1 MSAAIIGSTEKIRDR
16 IREVLMKNGMNADDA
31 AVMTEHLLKADMWG
45 IHTHGL
51 KNLAG
56 YIDKK
61 NAGGVSFSNQPEVV
75 ADFPSLALID
85 ANNTMGYVAGTFA
98 MEKACDMAA
107 KNGMAMVVVKNSCHY
122 GAGACYANIAAEKG
136 MIGIAMSNVDRKMA
150 IPGTRGMTIGHNPFT
165 LCAPATK
172 IPSVCLDVSSSNV
185 ASLKV
190 LRAKKEQV
198 AVPFGWICD
207 KDGLPTDDPSH
218 YPDEG
223 ALLPMG
229 NHKGYG
235 IAFFIDILTGVLASS
250 LNSVS
255 DDIPSWCFDM
265 EKPNLVSHAFIV
277 INPNLL
283 CPDFRERVD
292 TMIESAHEKPKAV
305 NVSRILVP
313 GEDAWECYAKC
324 EKSGV
329 VELPADVVDELSRI
343 LDVKEL
349 EA

>member
-1 MSAAIIGSTEKIRDR
+1 MKAINCSIEKTNER
-16 IREVLMKNGMNADDA
+16 ILQILMDNGMRRDDA
-31 AVMTEHLLKADMWG
+31 TVMTGHLLQADLWG

-56 YIDKK
+56 YIEKK
-61 NAGGVSFSNQPEVV
+61 NAGGVSFNAAPEIVTEC
-75 ADFPSLALID
+75 PSLVLID
-85 ANNTMGYVAGTFA
+85 ANNTMGYIAGTFA
-98 MEKACDMAA
+98 MNKACEMAE
-107 KNGMAMVVVKNSCHY
+107 KNGIAMAVVRNSCHY
-122 GAGACYANIAAEKG
+122 GAGACYANIAAAKG

-165 LCAPATK
+165 LCAPANR

-190 LRAKKEQV
+190 LRAKSEH
-198 AVPFGWICD
+198 AEVPMGWICD
-207 KDGLPTDDPSH
+207 KDGLPTSDPSH

-250 LNSVS
+250 LNSVK
-255 DDIPSWCFDM
+255 DDIPSWCFDL
-265 EKPNLVSHAFIV
+265 EKPNLVSHAFVV

-283 CPDFRERVD
+283 CPNFKEQVD
-292 TMIESAHEKPKAV
+292 EMIDAAHNKPKAA
-305 NVSRILVP
+305 NVERVLVP
-313 GEDAWECYAKC
+313 GEDAWECYSEC
-324 EKSGV
+324 ERTGTV
-329 VELPADVVDELSRI
+329 ILPSDVVDELAKI
-343 LDVKEL
+343 IDVREM

>member
-1 MSAAIIGSTEKIRDR
+1 MKAINCSVKKCYDKIVR
-16 IREVLMKNGMNADDA
+16 VLSDNGMDETDA
-31 AVMTEHLLKADMWG
+31 AVMASHLLQADLWG

-56 YIDKK
+56 YIEKK
-61 NAGGVSFSNQPEVV
+61 NAGGVSFSAVPEIITEC
-75 ADFPSLALID
+75 PSLVLID
-85 ANNTMGYVAGTFA
+85 ANNSMGYIAGTFA
-98 MEKACDMAA
+98 MNMACEMAEKTGIAMA
-107 KNGMAMVVVKNSCHY
+107 VVRNSCHY
-122 GAGACYANIAAEKG
+122 GAGACYANIAAAKG

-165 LCAPATK
+165 LCAPANR

-190 LRAKKEQV
+190 LRAKSEHTE
-198 AVPFGWICD
+198 VPLGWICD
-207 KDGLPTDDPSH
+207 KDGIPTNDPSH

-250 LNSVS
+250 LNSVK

-265 EKPNLVSHAFIV
+265 EKPNLVSHAFVV

-283 CPDFRERVD
+283 CTDFKEQVD
-292 TMIESAHEKPKAV
+292 EMIDAAHAKPKAL
-305 NVSRILVP
+305 NVERILVP
-313 GEDAWECYAKC
+313 GEDAWECYSEC
-324 EKSGV
+324 EKTGTVTMPS
-329 VELPADVVDELSRI
+329 DVVDELAKI
-343 LDVKEL
+343 LDIREI